1 MVSIGDTATCNVLI
15 ANTLGSKTKPVQNIH
30 RASTDYY
37 QNDLSWKDAD
47 TDETRLRLKED
58 GHLQIVQD
66 LELYTGPDIETG
78 TKRYSVGLNSD
89 NDFVIRDEIA
99 QIDRLKIDSQ
109 GTISGLGTGNVSN
122 LDDILQGLADN
133 KQNLLSTESGVP
145 INTSVLDTFVIASDG
160 DGNTNNSLLTAR
172 AVENWF
178 EQLQNSLLMISP
190 GQQGPGF
197 RVGSISASP
206 SGVNVPSCLATANYL
221 QSKLSN
227 YYLKNEVNTLFS
239 NLETSITLNFNTA
252 LELYFTVGNLTCTSY
267 KCKALGYFENN
278 ETTEQNYI
286 ESMILFT
293 NSSIVELYNYTID
306 FSNMFQV
313 GDTIEI
319 SGVTN
324 FSNLTIPLD
333 EINTFHTVLEFKM
346 SGSVANGVVVKTLSK
361 NSVDAIHYFVE
372 NEAHV
377 IRGSNFIVPGSDLL
391 VHGGE
396 IYDYIAAKN
405 YASTTDLILKA
416 DLDSPAFSGDVNLPS
431 TTLINGSTLDSTV
444 EAHSF
449 GKLVVN
455 NDTFI
460 KPASVID
467 PLQLLSGGIVI
478 QSSDNATFETITC
491 SDVHLGV
498 IPGNTVD
505 KPISSALSNIAAF
518 PGLLLFWYTDPS
530 TNVLYDWDK
539 ILDAGMQIV
548 FSGVPSCG
556 GVPESEINR
565 PHYVTR
571 LVSSSDIS
579 GTTSVDEN
587 HFLFAIKPGISPTF
601 PDVQNFAGV
610 VSVFSHSL
618 TNRLAYKQ
626 SRLIWDSAPT
636 PSNHN
641 NVCSSHVISEYMTT
655 NFMPLTSIDDVPSDG
670 STNLVTSNGVY
681 DFVDNALLSVKIN
694 IETIETN
701 FDNLSLDDIQ
711 DWPNVTA
718 TQVGYLSEIT
728 GFARSANASVLPTDI
743 CSIEYLVVMSNQLQ
757 TLIYNVSDDLALKL
771 DITTATAKYQ
781 PIDTCLL
788 LSGGTISGNLE
799 ITNGDLIGTAIGNV
813 PLPSGTPSAG
823 DVVRRNSANDAWEY
837 TQVASSVLDTQIIE
851 NSTNAI
857 QSGAVYNMFNSSDYA
872 RLHQDNYLTKHNESL
887 GKALFQIWYG
897 WDTVITTVTSLE
909 QLILDIGLNSENFF
923 TFNAY
928 PGSGATGVNYHAT
941 TTPPVI
947 NVGPGDIKI
956 DDISVS
962 NHMLMRWTFTSYV
975 FHNGTYNFKLRS
987 NDGSRLQIR
996 STSLDDDE
1004 TTPDIVINT
1013 DGIGTRT
1020 ITGSKYMKKNTI
1032 YEIQVFYYD
1041 VEGFNTCK
1049 LEWQRPSIDID
1060 FSVFSPYSNSPDF
1073 QYYHPDFTCVK
1084 NSAGIYAITF
1094 GPRCKPQ
1101 SNSYTVLITS
1111 SNNENTIFKY
1121 KNKISSGFYIVS
1133 HVCNIND
1140 TLTMSN
1146 DYADTVNHGTGEPS
1160 TGDIPNTDANWL
1172 KYEFWNTSSAS
1183 EIINTS
1189 ASIYQVAN
1197 SGVYILEKGSYEVT
1211 CQLCYNS
1218 SVQRADVAAMFSK
1231 NNILEGPVASM
1242 SYIRSASSQYSSGV
1256 VISHIFRCVEN
1267 DLISINTSRIGPSG
1281 VVNTPVGYSQFK
1293 IKRIAI
1299 ADDASTSSYGIDCGC
1314 DFSCISRGRTFCHG
1328 SINADGSINEEQN
1341 YA

>member
-58 GHLQIVQD
+58 GHLQIVED
-66 LELYTGPDIETG
+66 IELYTGPDIETG
-78 TKRYSVGLNSD
+78 TKRYSVGLNSN

-109 GTISGLGTGNVSN
+109 GTISGLGTGNVSS
-122 LDDILQGLADN
+122 LDAILQGLEDN
-133 KQNLLSTESGVP
+133 KQQLLTVNGVP
-145 INTSVLDTFVIASDG
+145 ISTSVLDTFVIASDG
-160 DGNTNNSLLTAR
+160 DGNASNSLLTAK
-172 AVENWF
+172 AIEDWF

-190 GQQGPGF
+190 GQSGPGF
-197 RVGSISASP
+197 RVASISNSP
-206 SGVNVPSCLATANYL
+206 SSVNIPSCLAVASYIQN
-221 QSKLSN
+221 KLAS
-227 YYLKNEVNTLFS
+227 YYLKNEVNTLLS
-239 NLETSITLNFNTA
+239 NLETSISLNFNTA

-278 ETTEQNYI
+278 ETSQQNFI
-286 ESMILFT
+286 ESMKLFT

-313 GDTIEI
+313 RDTIEI

-346 SGSVANGVVVKTLSK
+346 SGSVVTGIVVKTLSK
-361 NSVDAIHYFVE
+361 NSVDAIHYFSE

-377 IRGSNFIVPGSDLL
+377 IRGTNFIVPGSDLL

-405 YASTTDLILKA
+405 FSSTTDLVAKA
-416 DLDSPAFSGDVNLPS
+416 DLDSPTFSGDVNLPS

-449 GKLVVN
+449 SKISVN

-460 KPASVID
+460 KPASVMD
-467 PLQLLSGGIVI
+467 PLNLLTGGIVV

-498 IPGNTVD
+498 LPGNTVD
-505 KPISSALSNIAAF
+505 KPISSVVSIISAY

-530 TNVLYDWDK
+530 NGIFDWDH

-548 FSGVPSCG
+548 ISGCPSCG
-556 GVPESEINR
+556 GVDASEINR
-565 PHYVTR
+565 SHYVTR
-571 LVSSSDIS
+571 LISSSSIG
-579 GTTSVDEN
+579 GTVSVDDN
-587 HFLFAIKPGISPTF
+587 HYIFGVQPAISPTF
-601 PDVQNFAGV
+601 NESQIFTGT
-610 VSVFSHSL
+610 VSVLSHSL

-636 PSNHN
+636 LENHN

-655 NFMPLTSIDDVPSDG
+655 NYMPLTSIDDVPTDG

-681 DFVDNALLSVKIN
+681 DFVDNALLSVKTN

-728 GFARSANASVLPTDI
+728 GFARSANAAAILPTDI

-799 ITNGDLIGTAIGNV
+799 ITNGDLIGTATGNV
-813 PLPSGTPSAG
+813 PLPSATPTAG
-823 DVVRRNSANDAWEY
+823 DVIRRNSANDGWEY
-837 TQVASSVLDTQIIE
+837 TQVASSTLDTQIIE
-851 NSTNAI
+851 NSTNGI
-857 QSGAVYNMFNSSDYA
+857 QSGAVYEMFNSSYYA
-872 RLHQDNYLTKHNESL
+872 RLRQDNYITKHNESL
-887 GKALFQIWYG
+887 GKALFQMWFSWSSLIA
-897 WDTVITTVTSLE
+897 TVTSLE
-909 QLILDIGLNSENFF
+909 QLVVDLGLNSENFF

-928 PGSGATGVNYHAT
+928 PGSGATGVEFHAT
-941 TTPPVI
+941 TVPPVI
-947 NVGPGDIKI
+947 NLGTGDINI

-962 NHMLMRWTFTSYV
+962 NHMLMRWTFTTYV
-975 FHNGTYNFKLRS
+975 YHNGTYNFKLTS
-987 NDGSRLQIR
+987 NEGSRLQIR
-996 STSLDDDE
+996 STSLEDNE
-1004 TTPDIVINT
+1004 TNPDIVINN
-1013 DGIGTRT
+1013 DGMGTHT
-1020 ITGSKYMKKNTI
+1020 TTGSKYMKKNTI
-1032 YEIQVFYYD
+1032 YELQVFYFD
-1041 VEGFNTCK
+1041 VQGFHTCK
-1049 LEWQRPSIDID
+1049 LEWQRPIDTD
-1060 FSVFSPYSNSPDF
+1060 YSVFSPYSNSPDF
-1073 QYYHPDFTCVK
+1073 QYYHPDFSCVQSSK
-1084 NSAGIYAITF
+1084 GIYAISF

-1121 KNKISSGFYIVS
+1121 KNKISSGFNIVS
-1133 HVCNIND
+1133 HVSNIND

-1146 DYADTVNHGTGEPS
+1146 DYTDTVNHGTGQPS
-1160 TGDIPNTDANWL
+1160 TGDIPYTDANWL
-1172 KYEFWNTSSAS
+1172 KYEYWNTSSAS

-1197 SGVYILEKGSYEVT
+1197 SGVYILQKGSYEVT
-1211 CQLCYNS
+1211 CQLCYYS
-1218 SVQRADVAAMFSK
+1218 AVQRADVAARFSK
-1231 NNILEGPVASM
+1231 NDILEGPVASM
-1242 SYIRSASSQYSSGV
+1242 SYIRSVAGQFSSGV
-1256 VISHIFRCVEN
+1256 MISHIFRCVEN
-1267 DLISINTSRIGPSG
+1267 DLISVNTSRIGLSG
-1281 VVNTPVGYSQFK
+1281 VVTTPVGFSQFK

-1299 ADDASTSSYGIDCGC
+1299 AADASTSAYGIDCGC
-1314 DFSCISRGRTFCHG
+1314 DFSCTSRGRTFCHG